1 MIGHFLAVYNLR
13 YYCRSN
19 LTSPVFALFQ
29 LRDSSMRILLYPGK
43 KEYSGDNL
51 VSSAILHATVLYK
64 LQH

>member
-1 MIGHFLAVYNLR
+1 MICHFLAAYDLR
-13 YYCRSN
+13 YYCRSS
-19 LTSPVFALFQ
+19 LTSRVLALFQ

-43 KEYSGDNL
+43 KEYPSDNL